1 MPERRR
7 VLAALGALAVA
18 APVRIHAQA
27 QTQVQT
33 QAQTQAPPPAAPAA
47 RDTLTPEAFL
57 RGIYTPYP
65 NQDFKG
71 QPYWQVDRFF
81 APELARTIEADMR
94 EARRRGEA
102 PMLDGDPFVDAQ
114 DWDIARL
121 AISVTADGPKA
132 TGRVSFENQG
142 KPTEITLDL
151 VRTGMGWRI
160 ADIRAPSGTLSDL
173 YRK

>member
-1 MPERRR
+1 MPDRRR
-7 VLAALGALAVA
+7 LLAALGALAVA
-18 APVRIHAQA
+18 APLQIHAQIHAQA
-27 QTQVQT
+27 QS
-33 QAQTQAPPPAAPAA
+33 QAPAELAA

-57 RGIYTPYP
+57 RGLYAPYP

-81 APELARTIEADMR
+81 APGLARTIEADMR

-114 DWDIARL
+114 DWDIAKL
-121 AISVTADGPKA
+121 AISVKTEGEKA
-132 TGRVSFENQG
+132 TGLVSFENQG
-142 KPTEITLDL
+142 KPTEIALDL
-151 VRTGMGWRI
+151 VRTGVGWRI